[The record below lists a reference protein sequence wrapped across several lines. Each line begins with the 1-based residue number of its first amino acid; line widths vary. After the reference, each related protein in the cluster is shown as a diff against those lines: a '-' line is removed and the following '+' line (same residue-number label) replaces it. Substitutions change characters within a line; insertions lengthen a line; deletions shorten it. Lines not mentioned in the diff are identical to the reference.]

1 MGIRQHPFPRLPLL
15 SVPSVKFCTGEKV
28 GSYAGYIKTT
38 LCVNGTTREIK
49 SCTFCLG
56 RKVNRLSVEGKK
68 CSRVAW
74 KKKKKTLMKVMNED
88 KETGSYE
95 ETKRDT
101 SNRLELAVASPS
113 PESKQIKRPLQI
125 THSIWHRMG
134 NGKWQPAPYRGLCGV
149 CARVW
154 VCDCVRNK
162 EARVWTRLP
171 ASFFP
176 QGRQCRHCV
185 GSFRF
190 PCLAIRLTQTG
201 F

>member
-1 MGIRQHPFPRLPLL
+1 MA
-15 SVPSVKFCTGEKV
+15 STAFCAICKILHRGESRV
-28 GSYAGYIKTT
+28 ICWIYQNHT
-38 LCVNGTTREIK
+38 LWERKETREIK
-49 SCTFCLG
+49 SCTFCVG

-68 CSRVAW
+68 CSRAAR
-74 KKKKKTLMKVMNED
+74 KKKKTLMKVMDGDD

-154 VCDCVRNK
+154 VCDCARNK

-171 ASFFP
+171 ASFFSTGP
-176 QGRQCRHCV
+176 TVSTLRWFFPFSVQSDSHERD
-185 GSFRF
+185 FRSLR
-190 PCLAIRLTQTG
+190 CYI
-201 F
+201 

>member
-1 MGIRQHPFPRLPLL
+1 MWR
-15 SVPSVKFCTGEKV
+15 EKN
-28 GSYAGYIKTT
+28 AAE
-38 LCVNGTTREIK
+38 LH
-49 SCTFCLG
+49 G
-56 RKVNRLSVEGKK
+56 R
-68 CSRVAW
+68 
-74 KKKKKTLMKVMNED
+74 KKTLMKVMDGDD

-154 VCDCVRNK
+154 VCDCARNK

-171 ASFFP
+171 ASFFSTGP
-176 QGRQCRHCV
+176 TESTLRW
-185 GSFRF
+185 FF
-190 PCLAIRLTQTG
+190 PFSVLCNQTHTNVILEACAVT
-201 F
+201 FDCALLVCCSKCSDVCYSLI